1 MDVKELSYP
10 DASAERR
17 TTLIVVTGPT
27 GVGKTEL
34 CLDIALHLQVP
45 IINADSRQ
53 IYAELPIGTA
63 APTRRQTDIVK
74 HYFVGTLK
82 LTDYYSAAMYE
93 SDVVSL
99 LERLFAESDVALLAG
114 GSMMYIDAVCDGI
127 DDIPTVP
134 DDVRQQMR
142 LRLEREG
149 LDALC
154 NELREIDPEYYA
166 IVDLHNPRRVVHA
179 LEICHT
185 AGQTYTSLRKN
196 TRKERP
202 FRLLK
207 IGLTRPR
214 DELYKRIDNRV
225 DCMIQAGLVDEARA
239 VYPMRGLNA
248 LNTVGYK
255 ELFACFDGQLTLD
268 EAIQRIKSSTRRYCR
283 KQLTWLKK
291 DERTTWFN
299 PDDKQSVIQYI
310 DDNI

>member
-1 MDVKELSYP
+1 M
-10 DASAERR
+10 
-17 TTLIVVTGPT
+17 VTGPT

-34 CLDIALHLQVP
+34 CIDIARHLQVP

-63 APTRRQTDIVK
+63 APTQRQMDIVK
-74 HYFVGTLK
+74 HYFVGTLR

-93 SDVVSL
+93 SDVMSL
-99 LERLFAESDVALLAG
+99 LTCLFAESDVALLSG

-134 DDVRQQMR
+134 DNIRQHMR

-185 AGQTYTSLRKN
+185 AGQTYSSLRKN
-196 TRKERP
+196 TRKARP

-207 IGLTRPR
+207 IGLTRSR
-214 DELYKRIDNRV
+214 EELYSRINSRV
-225 DCMIQAGLVDEARA
+225 DCMVQAGLIEEASA

-255 ELFACFDGQLTLD
+255 ELFACFDGQMTID

-291 DERTTWFN
+291 DERMMWFN
-299 PDDKQSVIQYI
+299 PDDKQSIIRYI
-310 DDNI
+310 DENI

>member
-1 MDVKELSYP
+1 MAVEEHSHHDTLAAQRK
-10 DASAERR
+10 
-17 TTLIVVTGPT
+17 TLIVVTGPT

-34 CLDIALHLQVP
+34 CLDIARHLQVP

-63 APTRRQTDIVK
+63 APTHRQMESVR

-93 SDVVSL
+93 SDVLSL
-99 LERLFAESDVALLAG
+99 LKQLFAESDIALLSG

-134 DDVRQQMR
+134 DSVRQHMR
-142 LRLEREG
+142 LRLERDG

-166 IVDLHNPRRVVHA
+166 IVDLRNPRRVVHA

-185 AGQTYTSLRKN
+185 AGQTYSSLRKN
-196 TRKERP
+196 TRKARP

-207 IGLTRPR
+207 IGVTRPR
-214 DELYKRIDNRV
+214 EELYRRIDSRV
-225 DCMIQAGLVDEARA
+225 DCMVQAGLIDEARA

-255 ELFACFDGQLTLD
+255 ELFACFDGQMTIE
-268 EAIQRIKSSTRRYCR
+268 EAILRIKSSTRRYCR

-299 PDDKQSVIQYI
+299 PDDKQSIIQYI
-310 DDNI
+310 DENI